1 MVWRWEV
8 FVLRCVEHG
17 GCKGLTASP
26 SGERHGAIIPVPVKV
41 MEKVGT
47 YRFVLHF
54 YDDYGDSYKD
64 HEPKPAL
71 EVNATI
77 KPIIVCIDP
86 GHGGDK
92 PGAVGPT
99 GLTEKEANWEI
110 ALKIRER
117 LQKEGYKVRMT
128 RLKDEH
134 RGLKERI
141 EIAHGKRS
149 EEGKLLNK
157 PEPPA
162 DIFVSI
168 HNNAVPPGS
177 GREPLGAIVF
187 YYKPIDYRLA
197 QCLYNY
203 LHKANPGNIK
213 DGLREGDFF
222 VLRNTN
228 MPAALCECEFIS
240 SKDGEKNLKDES
252 FRKKIADAIC
262 DGINEY
268 FGKLSKG
275 R

>member
-1 MVWRWEV
+1 M
-8 FVLRCVEHG
+8 
-17 GCKGLTASP
+17 TASP
-26 SGERHGAIIPVPVKV
+26 SGERHGVIIPVKV

-86 GHGGDK
+86 GHGGKD

-128 RLKDEH
+128 RLEDDY

-197 QCLYNY
+197 QCLYDY
-203 LHKANPGNIK
+203 LHKTNPGNIK
-213 DGLREGDFF
+213 DGLRKDDF
-222 VLRNTN
+222 
-228 MPAALCECEFIS
+228 LC
-240 SKDGEKNLKDES
+240 
-252 FRKKIADAIC
+252 
-262 DGINEY
+262 
-268 FGKLSKG
+268 
-275 R
+275 